1 MIGIKRSHELILL
14 LFFIGLIIIMSL
26 LAPSFLTI
34 DNLLS
39 VTQQMSEFGVLA
51 LGVTVIII
59 TSGIDLSVG
68 SIAGLT
74 TIVIAMSYG
83 WSGSL
88 VAAILLGILAGALC
102 GAFNGVLIAKIGVP
116 PILVTLGTMTFFNGI
131 ALVLSKGNA
140 ISDLPEEFYFVG
152 QGYLFGNIP
161 VQTVIFLV
169 LAILTSLLL
178 SKTPWGRRVYAVGNN
193 SVAAVFSGVQVDK
206 VLLYVY
212 IFAGIMAAISG
223 WIISSRVSTARAD
236 LGAVYVMQSIAAT
249 VLGGTN
255 IAGGSGTI
263 FGTVIGVSVFAVL
276 ANGLNLIG
284 VSPFAQNLLMGLAL
298 IVVLL
303 INNMSIIK
311 RKIAIFIKLNFNY
324 AGRGNTRF

>member
-26 LAPSFLTI
+26 LSPSFLTI

-39 VTQQMSEFGVLA
+39 VTQQMSEFGILA

-311 RKIAIFIKLNFNY
+311 RKIAIFIKLNFN
-324 AGRGNTRF
+324 

>member
-1 MIGIKRSHELILL
+1 MMQIKRSHELTLL
-14 LFFIGLIIIMSL
+14 LFFICLMIVMSI
-26 LAPSFLTI
+26 LAPSFLTV

-39 VTQQMSEFGVLA
+39 VTQQMSEFGILA

-59 TSGIDLSVG
+59 TAGIDLSIG

-74 TIVIAMSYG
+74 TIVIAMTYG
-83 WSGSL
+83 AAGSL
-88 VAAILLGILAGALC
+88 ALAVTLGIITGALC
-102 GAFNGVLIAKIGVP
+102 GAFNGLLIAKIGVP

-140 ISDLPEEFYFVG
+140 ISDLPEEFYFIG

-161 VQTVIFLV
+161 VQTVIFAI
-169 LAILTSLLL
+169 LAVLTSLLL

-193 SVAAVFSGVQVDK
+193 PVASVFSGVQVEK

-212 IFAGIMAAISG
+212 VFAGIMAAIAG

-236 LGAVYVMQSIAAT
+236 LGAVYLMQSISAA

-263 FGTVIGVSVFAVL
+263 FGTVIGVCVFAVL

-303 INNMSIIK
+303 INNIEIIK
-311 RKIAIFIKLNFNY
+311 NKISLFIKLNFQNKMME
-324 AGRGNTRF
+324 

>member
-1 MIGIKRSHELILL
+1 MIQVKRSHELTLL
-14 LFFIGLIIIMSL
+14 LFFIGLMTIMSI
-26 LAPSFLTI
+26 LAPSFLTV

-39 VTQQMSEFGVLA
+39 VTQQMSEFGILA

-59 TSGIDLSVG
+59 TAGIDLSVG

-74 TIVIAMSYG
+74 TIVIAMVYG
-83 WSGSL
+83 LSGNL
-88 VAAILLGILAGALC
+88 VVAVILGILTGALC

-140 ISDLPEEFYFVG
+140 ISDLPEEFYFIG

-161 VQTVIFLV
+161 VQTVIFV
-169 LAILTSLLL
+169 ILAIATSLLL

-193 SVAAVFSGVQVDK
+193 PVASVFSGVQVDK

-212 IFAGIMAAISG
+212 IFAGIMAAIAG

-236 LGAVYVMQSIAAT
+236 LGAVYVMQSISAT

-263 FGTVIGVSVFAVL
+263 FGTVIGVCVFAVL

-303 INNMSIIK
+303 INNIQIIK
-311 RKIAIFIKLNFNY
+311 NKISLFIKLNFNS
-324 AGRGNTRF
+324 

>member
-1 MIGIKRSHELILL
+1 MIKVKRSHELTLL
-14 LFFIGLIIIMSL
+14 LFFIVLMIVMSI
-26 LAPSFLTI
+26 LAPSFLTV

-39 VTQQMSEFGVLA
+39 VTQQMSEFGILA

-59 TSGIDLSVG
+59 TAGIDLSVG

-74 TIVIAMSYG
+74 TIVIAMTYG
-83 WSGSL
+83 MSGSL
-88 VAAILLGILAGALC
+88 VLAVILGIVTGALC

-140 ISDLPEEFYFVG
+140 ISDLPEEFYFIG

-161 VQTVIFLV
+161 VQTVIF
-169 LAILTSLLL
+169 AILAAVTSLLL

-193 SVAAVFSGVQVDK
+193 PVASIFSGVKVEQ

-236 LGAVYVMQSIAAT
+236 LGAVYLMQSISAT

-263 FGTVIGVSVFAVL
+263 FGTVIGVCVFAVL

-303 INNMSIIK
+303 INNMEII
-311 RKIAIFIKLNFNY
+311 RNKISLYIKLNFNS
-324 AGRGNTRF
+324 

>member
-14 LFFIGLIIIMSL
+14 LFFSGLIIIMSL
-26 LAPSFLTI
+26 LSPSFLTI

-39 VTQQMSEFGVLA
+39 VTQQMSEFGILA

-152 QGYLFGNIP
+152 QGYLFGNVP
-161 VQTVIFLV
+161 VQTLIFLV

-212 IFAGIMAAISG
+212 IFAGIMSAISG

-303 INNMSIIK
+303 INNVSIIK
-311 RKIAIFIKLNFNY
+311 RKIAIFIKLNFN
-324 AGRGNTRF
+324 

>member
-1 MIGIKRSHELILL
+1 MIQVKRSHELILL
-14 LFFIGLIIIMSL
+14 LFFIALLVIMRV
-26 LAPSFLTI
+26 LAPSFLTV

-39 VTQQMSEFGVLA
+39 VTQQMSEFGILA

-74 TIVIAMSYG
+74 TIVIAMVYG
-83 WSGSL
+83 LSGSL
-88 VAAILLGILAGALC
+88 IAAILLGILTGALC

-161 VQTVIFLV
+161 VQTVIF
-169 LAILTSLLL
+169 AILAVITSLLL
-178 SKTPWGRRVYAVGNN
+178 AKTPWGRRVYAVGNN
-193 SVAAVFSGVQVDK
+193 PVASVFSGVQVDK

-212 IFAGIMAAISG
+212 TFAGIMAAIAG

-236 LGAVYVMQSIAAT
+236 LGAVYLMQSIAAT

-284 VSPFAQNLLMGLAL
+284 VSPFAQNLLMGAAL

-303 INNMSIIK
+303 INNMVIIK
-311 RKIAIFIKLNFNY
+311 NKITLFIKLNLKSC
-324 AGRGNTRF
+324 G

>member
-1 MIGIKRSHELILL
+1 VIGVKRSHEWILL

-26 LAPSFLTI
+26 LAPSFLTVN
-34 DNLLS
+34 NLLS
-39 VTQQMSEFGVLA
+39 VTQQMSEFGILA
-51 LGVTVIII
+51 LGVTVVII

-74 TIVIAMSYG
+74 TIVIAMTYG

-88 VAAILLGILAGALC
+88 VAAILLGILTGALC

-178 SKTPWGRRVYAVGNN
+178 SRTPWGRRVYAVGNN
-193 SVAAVFSGVQVDK
+193 SVAAVFSGVRVDK

-212 IFAGIMAAISG
+212 IFAGIMAAVSG

-298 IVVLL
+298 ILVLL

-311 RKIAIFIKLNFNY
+311 RKFTIFI
-324 AGRGNTRF
+324 R

>member
-1 MIGIKRSHELILL
+1 MIKVKRSHELTLL
-14 LFFIGLIIIMSL
+14 LFFIALLIVMSI
-26 LAPSFLTI
+26 LAPSFLTV

-39 VTQQMSEFGVLA
+39 VTQQMSEFGILA

-59 TSGIDLSVG
+59 TAGIDLSVG

-74 TIVIAMSYG
+74 TIVIAMTYG
-83 WSGSL
+83 MSGSL
-88 VAAILLGILAGALC
+88 VLAVILGIVTGALC

-140 ISDLPEEFYFVG
+140 ISDLPEEFYFIG

-161 VQTVIFLV
+161 VQTVIF
-169 LAILTSLLL
+169 AILAVVTSLLL

-193 SVAAVFSGVQVDK
+193 PVASIFSGVKVEQ

-236 LGAVYVMQSIAAT
+236 LGAVYLMQSISAT

-263 FGTVIGVSVFAVL
+263 FGTVIGVCVFAVL

-303 INNMSIIK
+303 INNMEIIK
-311 RKIAIFIKLNFNY
+311 NKISLFIKLNFNS
-324 AGRGNTRF
+324 

>member
-1 MIGIKRSHELILL
+1 MIKVKRSHELTLL
-14 LFFIGLIIIMSL
+14 LFFIALLIVMSI
-26 LAPSFLTI
+26 LAPSFLTV

-39 VTQQMSEFGVLA
+39 VTQQMSEFGILA

-59 TSGIDLSVG
+59 TAGIDLSVG

-74 TIVIAMSYG
+74 TIVIAMTYG
-83 WSGSL
+83 MSGSL
-88 VAAILLGILAGALC
+88 VLAVILGIVTGALC

-140 ISDLPEEFYFVG
+140 ISDLPEEFYFIG

-161 VQTVIFLV
+161 VQTVIF
-169 LAILTSLLL
+169 AILAVVTSLLL

-193 SVAAVFSGVQVDK
+193 PVASIFSGVKVEK

-212 IFAGIMAAISG
+212 IFAGMMSAISG

-236 LGAVYVMQSIAAT
+236 LGAVYLMQSISAT

-263 FGTVIGVSVFAVL
+263 FGTVIGVCVFAVL

-303 INNMSIIK
+303 INNMEIIK
-311 RKIAIFIKLNFNY
+311 NKISLFIKLNFNS
-324 AGRGNTRF
+324 

>member
-1 MIGIKRSHELILL
+1 MMGVKRSHELILL
-14 LFFIGLIIIMSL
+14 LFFIGLMIIMSI
-26 LAPSFLTI
+26 LAPSFLTV

-39 VTQQMSEFGVLA
+39 VTQQMSEFGILA

-59 TSGIDLSVG
+59 TAGIDLSVG

-74 TIVIAMSYG
+74 TIVIAMAYG
-83 WSGSL
+83 ASGNL
-88 VAAILLGILAGALC
+88 ALAVILGIVTGALC
-102 GAFNGVLIAKIGVP
+102 GAFNGLLIAKVGVP

-140 ISDLPEEFYFVG
+140 ISDLPEEFYFIG

-161 VQTVIFLV
+161 VQTVIFAL
-169 LAILTSLLL
+169 LAIVTSLLL

-193 SVAAVFSGVQVDK
+193 PVAALFSGVQVDK

-212 IFAGIMAAISG
+212 LFAGIMAAIAG

-236 LGAVYVMQSIAAT
+236 LGAVYVMQSISAT

-263 FGTVIGVSVFAVL
+263 FGTVIGVCVFAVL

-303 INNMSIIK
+303 MNNMAIIK
-311 RKIAIFIKLNFNY
+311 NKIALFIKLNFN
-324 AGRGNTRF
+324 

>member
-1 MIGIKRSHELILL
+1 MMGVKRSHELTLL
-14 LFFIGLIIIMSL
+14 LFFIGLMSIMSM
-26 LAPSFLTI
+26 LAPAFLTV

-39 VTQQMSEFGVLA
+39 VTQQMSEFGILA

-59 TSGIDLSVG
+59 TAGIDLSVG

-74 TIVIAMSYG
+74 TIVIAMTYG
-83 WSGSL
+83 ASANLALS
-88 VAAILLGILAGALC
+88 VTLGIVTGALC
-102 GAFNGVLIAKIGVP
+102 GAFNGILIAKVGVP

-140 ISDLPEEFYFVG
+140 ISNLPEEFYFIG

-161 VQTVIFLV
+161 VQTVIFTV
-169 LAILTSLLL
+169 LAIATSLLL

-193 SVAAVFSGVQVDK
+193 PVASLFSGVQVDK

-212 IFAGIMAAISG
+212 LFAGIMAAISG

-236 LGAVYVMQSIAAT
+236 LGAVYVMQSISAT

-263 FGTVIGVSVFAVL
+263 FGTVIGVCVFAVL
-276 ANGLNLIG
+276 ANGLNLVG

-311 RKIAIFIKLNFNY
+311 NKIELFIKFNFN
-324 AGRGNTRF
+324 

>member
-1 MIGIKRSHELILL
+1 MIGIKRSHEWILL

-26 LAPSFLTI
+26 LAPSFLTVN
-34 DNLLS
+34 NLLS
-39 VTQQMSEFGVLA
+39 VTQQMSEFGILA
-51 LGVTVIII
+51 LGVTVVII

-88 VAAILLGILAGALC
+88 IAAILLGILAGALC

-178 SKTPWGRRVYAVGNN
+178 SRTPWGRRVYAVGNN
-193 SVAAVFSGVQVDK
+193 SVAAVFSGVRVDK

-212 IFAGIMAAISG
+212 VFAGIMAAVSG

-298 IVVLL
+298 ILVLL

-311 RKIAIFIKLNFNY
+311 RKFAIFI
-324 AGRGNTRF
+324 R

>member
-34 DNLLS
+34 NNLLS
-39 VTQQMSEFGVLA
+39 VTQQMSEFGILA

-116 PILVTLGTMTFFNGI
+116 PMLVTLGTMTFFNGI

-140 ISDLPEEFYFVG
+140 ISDFPEEFYFAG

-236 LGAVYVMQSIAAT
+236 LGAVYLMQSIAAT

-303 INNMSIIK
+303 ISNMSIIK
-311 RKIAIFIKLNFNY
+311 RKITIFIKLNFN
-324 AGRGNTRF
+324 

>member
-1 MIGIKRSHELILL
+1 MMKVKRSHELTLL
-14 LFFIGLIIIMSL
+14 LFFIGLMIVMGI
-26 LAPSFLTI
+26 LAPSFLTV

-39 VTQQMSEFGVLA
+39 VTQQMSEFGILA

-59 TSGIDLSVG
+59 TAGIDLSVG

-74 TIVIAMSYG
+74 TIVIAMTYG
-83 WSGSL
+83 VSGSL
-88 VAAILLGILAGALC
+88 VLAVLLGILTGALC

-140 ISDLPEEFYFVG
+140 ISDLPEEFYFIG

-161 VQTVIFLV
+161 VQTVIFAI
-169 LAILTSLLL
+169 LATLTSLLL
-178 SKTPWGRRVYAVGNN
+178 SKTPWGRRVYAIGNN
-193 SVAAVFSGVQVDK
+193 PIASIFSGVQVEK
-206 VLLYVY
+206 VLLNVY
-212 IFAGIMAAISG
+212 IFAGLMAAIAG

-236 LGAVYVMQSIAAT
+236 LGAVYLMQSISAT

-263 FGTVIGVSVFAVL
+263 FGTVIGVCVFAVL

-303 INNMSIIK
+303 INNIEIIK
-311 RKIAIFIKLNFNY
+311 NKISLFIKLNFNS
-324 AGRGNTRF
+324 

>member
-1 MIGIKRSHELILL
+1 LILL
-14 LFFIGLIIIMSL
+14 LFFIGLIIMMSL
-26 LAPSFLTI
+26 LSPSFLTI

-39 VTQQMSEFGVLA
+39 VTQQMSEFGILA

-88 VAAILLGILAGALC
+88 VAAILLGILTGALC

-116 PILVTLGTMTFFNGI
+116 PILVTLGTMTFFNGV

-152 QGYLFGNIP
+152 QGYLFGNVP

-193 SVAAVFSGVQVDK
+193 SVAAVFSGVQVEK

-311 RKIAIFIKLNFNY
+311 RKIAIFIKLNFN
-324 AGRGNTRF
+324 

>member
-26 LAPSFLTI
+26 LSPSFLTI

-39 VTQQMSEFGVLA
+39 VTQQMSEFGILA

-152 QGYLFGNIP
+152 QGYLFGNVP

-311 RKIAIFIKLNFNY
+311 RKIAIFIKLNFN
-324 AGRGNTRF
+324 

>member
-1 MIGIKRSHELILL
+1 VIQVKRSHELILL
-14 LFFIGLIIIMSL
+14 LFFIALLVIMRV
-26 LAPSFLTI
+26 LAPSFLTV

-39 VTQQMSEFGVLA
+39 VTQQMSEFGILA

-74 TIVIAMSYG
+74 TIVIAMVYG
-83 WSGSL
+83 LSGSL
-88 VAAILLGILAGALC
+88 IAAILLGILTGALC

-161 VQTVIFLV
+161 VQTVIF
-169 LAILTSLLL
+169 AILAVITSLLL
-178 SKTPWGRRVYAVGNN
+178 AKTPWGRRVYAVGNN
-193 SVAAVFSGVQVDK
+193 PVASVFSGVQVDK

-212 IFAGIMAAISG
+212 TFAGIMAAIAG

-236 LGAVYVMQSIAAT
+236 LGAVYLMQSIAAT

-284 VSPFAQNLLMGLAL
+284 VSPFAQNLLMGAAL

-303 INNMSIIK
+303 INNMVIIK
-311 RKIAIFIKLNFNY
+311 NKITLFIKLNLKSC
-324 AGRGNTRF
+324 G

>member
-1 MIGIKRSHELILL
+1 MMQIKRSHELTLL
-14 LFFIGLIIIMSL
+14 LFFIGLMIVMSL

-39 VTQQMSEFGVLA
+39 VTQQMSEFGILA

-59 TSGIDLSVG
+59 TAGIDLSVG

-74 TIVIAMSYG
+74 TIVIAMAYG
-83 WSGSL
+83 LTGNL
-88 VAAILLGILAGALC
+88 VLAVILGIVTGGLC

-116 PILVTLGTMTFFNGI
+116 PMLVTLGTMTLFNGI

-140 ISDLPEEFYFVG
+140 ISDLPEEFYFIG

-161 VQTVIFLV
+161 VQTVIFAI
-169 LAILTSLLL
+169 LAIGTSLLL
-178 SKTPWGRRVYAVGNN
+178 SKTPWGRRVYAIGNN
-193 SVAAVFSGVQVDK
+193 PVASVFSGVQVEK

-212 IFAGIMAAISG
+212 IFAGIMAAIAG

-236 LGAVYVMQSIAAT
+236 LGAVYLMQSISAT

-263 FGTVIGVSVFAVL
+263 FGTVIGVCVFAVL

-284 VSPFAQNLLMGLAL
+284 VSPFAQNLLMGLSL

-303 INNMSIIK
+303 INNMEIIK
-311 RKIAIFIKLNFNY
+311 DKVSLFIKLNVNS
-324 AGRGNTRF
+324 

>member
-1 MIGIKRSHELILL
+1 MIGVKRSHEWILL

-26 LAPSFLTI
+26 LAPSFLTVN
-34 DNLLS
+34 NLLS
-39 VTQQMSEFGVLA
+39 VTQQMSEFGILA
-51 LGVTVIII
+51 LGVTVVII

-74 TIVIAMSYG
+74 TIVIAMTYG

-88 VAAILLGILAGALC
+88 VAAILLGILTGALC

-178 SKTPWGRRVYAVGNN
+178 SRTPWGRRVYAVGNN
-193 SVAAVFSGVQVDK
+193 SVAAVFSGVRVDK

-212 IFAGIMAAISG
+212 IFAGIMAAVSG

-298 IVVLL
+298 ILVLL

-311 RKIAIFIKLNFNY
+311 RKFTIFI
-324 AGRGNTRF
+324 R

>member
-1 MIGIKRSHELILL
+1 MIQIKRSHELTLL
-14 LFFIGLIIIMSL
+14 LFFVALMIVMSI
-26 LAPSFLTI
+26 LAPSFLTV

-39 VTQQMSEFGVLA
+39 VTQQMSEFGIMA
-51 LGVTVIII
+51 LGATVVII
-59 TSGIDLSVG
+59 TAGIDLSVG

-74 TIVIAMSYG
+74 TIVIAMTYG

-88 VAAILLGILAGALC
+88 VLAVILGILTGVLC
-102 GAFNGVLIAKIGVP
+102 GAFNGVLIAKIGVS

-140 ISDLPEEFYFVG
+140 ISNFPEEFYFMG

-161 VQTVIFLV
+161 VQTVVFIL
-169 LAILTSLLL
+169 LAIITSLLL

-193 SVAAVFSGVQVDK
+193 PIAAIFSGVQVDK

-212 IFAGIMAAISG
+212 VFAGIMAAFSG

-236 LGAVYVMQSIAAT
+236 LGAVYLMQSISAT

-263 FGTVIGVSVFAVL
+263 FGTVVGVCVFAVL
-276 ANGLNLIG
+276 ANGLNLLG
-284 VSPFAQNLLMGLAL
+284 VSPFAQNLFMGLAL

-303 INNMSIIK
+303 INNMEII
-311 RKIAIFIKLNFNY
+311 RNKISLFIKLNFNI
-324 AGRGNTRF
+324 

>member
-1 MIGIKRSHELILL
+1 MQIKRSHEMTLL
-14 LFFIGLIIIMSL
+14 LFFIGLMIVMSI
-26 LAPSFLTI
+26 LAPSFLTV

-39 VTQQMSEFGVLA
+39 VTQQMSEFGILA

-59 TSGIDLSVG
+59 TAGIDLSVG

-74 TIVIAMSYG
+74 TIVIAMTYG
-83 WSGSL
+83 LSGSL
-88 VAAILLGILAGALC
+88 VLAVILGILTGALC

-140 ISDLPEEFYFVG
+140 ISDLPEEFYFIG

-161 VQTVIFLV
+161 VQTVIFAI
-169 LAILTSLLL
+169 LAIFTSLLL

-193 SVAAVFSGVQVDK
+193 PIASIFSGVQVER

-212 IFAGIMAAISG
+212 VFAGLMAAIAG

-236 LGAVYVMQSIAAT
+236 LGAVYLMQSISAT

-263 FGTVIGVSVFAVL
+263 FGTVIGVCVFAVL

-303 INNMSIIK
+303 INNMEIIK
-311 RKIAIFIKLNFNY
+311 YKISMFIKLNFNS
-324 AGRGNTRF
+324 

>member
-39 VTQQMSEFGVLA
+39 VTQQMSEFGILA

-311 RKIAIFIKLNFNY
+311 RKIAIFIKLNFN
-324 AGRGNTRF
+324 

>member
-1 MIGIKRSHELILL
+1 
-14 LFFIGLIIIMSL
+14 
-26 LAPSFLTI
+26 
-34 DNLLS
+34 
-39 VTQQMSEFGVLA
+39 
-51 LGVTVIII
+51 
-59 TSGIDLSVG
+59 
-68 SIAGLT
+68 
-74 TIVIAMSYG
+74 
-83 WSGSL
+83 
-88 VAAILLGILAGALC
+88 
-102 GAFNGVLIAKIGVP
+102 
-116 PILVTLGTMTFFNGI
+116 
-131 ALVLSKGNA
+131 
-140 ISDLPEEFYFVG
+140 
-152 QGYLFGNIP
+152 
-161 VQTVIFLV
+161 
-169 LAILTSLLL
+169 
-178 SKTPWGRRVYAVGNN
+178 
-193 SVAAVFSGVQVDK
+193 VAAVFSGVQVDK

-212 IFAGIMAAISG
+212 IFAGIMAAVSG

-311 RKIAIFIKLNFNY
+311 RKIAIFIKLNFN
-324 AGRGNTRF
+324 

>member
-1 MIGIKRSHELILL
+1 MMQIKRSHELTLL
-14 LFFIGLIIIMSL
+14 LFFIGLMVVMSI

-39 VTQQMSEFGVLA
+39 VSQQMSEFGILA

-59 TSGIDLSVG
+59 TAGIDLSVG

-83 WSGSL
+83 LTGSL
-88 VAAILLGILAGALC
+88 VAAVILGIVTGALC

-116 PILVTLGTMTFFNGI
+116 PMLVTLGTMTLFNGI

-161 VQTVIFLV
+161 VQTVIFV
-169 LAILTSLLL
+169 ILAIATSLLL
-178 SKTPWGRRVYAVGNN
+178 SKTPWGRRVYAIGNN
-193 SVAAVFSGVQVDK
+193 PVASVFSGVQVEK

-212 IFAGIMAAISG
+212 IFAGIMAAIAG

-236 LGAVYVMQSIAAT
+236 LGAVYLMQSISAT

-263 FGTVIGVSVFAVL
+263 FGTVIGVCVFAVL

-284 VSPFAQNLLMGLAL
+284 VSPFAQNLLMGLSL

-303 INNMSIIK
+303 INNMQIIK
-311 RKIAIFIKLNFNY
+311 NKISLFIKLNVNS
-324 AGRGNTRF
+324 

>member
-1 MIGIKRSHELILL
+1 MMGVKRSHELILL
-14 LFFIGLIIIMSL
+14 LFFIALMIIMSI
-26 LAPSFLTI
+26 LAPSFSTV

-39 VTQQMSEFGVLA
+39 VTQQMSEFGILA

-59 TSGIDLSVG
+59 TAGIDLSVG

-74 TIVIAMSYG
+74 TIVIAMAYG
-83 WSGSL
+83 ASGNL
-88 VAAILLGILAGALC
+88 VLAVILGIVTGALC
-102 GAFNGVLIAKIGVP
+102 GAFNGLLIAKVGVP

-140 ISDLPEEFYFVG
+140 ISDLPEEFYFIG

-161 VQTVIFLV
+161 VQTVIFAL
-169 LAILTSLLL
+169 LAIVTSLLL

-193 SVAAVFSGVQVDK
+193 PVAALFSGVQVDK

-212 IFAGIMAAISG
+212 LFAGIMAAIAG

-236 LGAVYVMQSIAAT
+236 LGAVYVMQSISAT

-263 FGTVIGVSVFAVL
+263 FGTVIGVCVFAVL

-303 INNMSIIK
+303 MNNMAIIK
-311 RKIAIFIKLNFNY
+311 NKIALFIKLNFN
-324 AGRGNTRF
+324 

>member
-1 MIGIKRSHELILL
+1 MIKVKRSHELTLL
-14 LFFIGLIIIMSL
+14 LFFIGLMIVMSI
-26 LAPSFLTI
+26 LAPSFLTV

-39 VTQQMSEFGVLA
+39 VTQQMSEFGILA

-59 TSGIDLSVG
+59 TAGIDLSVG

-74 TIVIAMSYG
+74 TIVIAMTYG
-83 WSGSL
+83 MSGSL
-88 VAAILLGILAGALC
+88 VLAVLLGIVTGALC

-140 ISDLPEEFYFVG
+140 ISDLPEEFYFIG

-161 VQTVIFLV
+161 VQTVIF
-169 LAILTSLLL
+169 AILAVITSLLL

-193 SVAAVFSGVQVDK
+193 PVASIFSGVKVEQ

-236 LGAVYVMQSIAAT
+236 LGAVYLMQSISAT

-263 FGTVIGVSVFAVL
+263 FGTVIGVCVFAVL

-284 VSPFAQNLLMGLAL
+284 LSFDC
-298 IVVLL
+298 
-303 INNMSIIK
+303 ST
-311 RKIAIFIKLNFNY
+311 FN
-324 AGRGNTRF
+324 

>member
-14 LFFIGLIIIMSL
+14 LFLIGLIIIMSL
-26 LAPSFLTI
+26 LSPSFLTI

-39 VTQQMSEFGVLA
+39 VTQQMSEFGILA

-311 RKIAIFIKLNFNY
+311 RKIAIFIKLNFN
-324 AGRGNTRF
+324 

>member
-1 MIGIKRSHELILL
+1 LILL
-14 LFFIGLIIIMSL
+14 LFFIGLIIMMSL
-26 LAPSFLTI
+26 LSPSFLTI

-39 VTQQMSEFGVLA
+39 VTQQMSEFGILA

-88 VAAILLGILAGALC
+88 IAAILLGILTGALC

-116 PILVTLGTMTFFNGI
+116 PILVTLGTMTFFNGV

-152 QGYLFGNIP
+152 QGYLFGNVP

-193 SVAAVFSGVQVDK
+193 SVAAVFSGVQVEK

-284 VSPFAQNLLMGLAL
+284 VSPFSQNLLMGLAL

-311 RKIAIFIKLNFNY
+311 RKIAIFIKLNFN
-324 AGRGNTRF
+324 

>member
-26 LAPSFLTI
+26 LSPSFLTI

-39 VTQQMSEFGVLA
+39 VTQQMSEFGILA

-102 GAFNGVLIAKIGVP
+102 GAFNGALIAKIGVP

-311 RKIAIFIKLNFNY
+311 RKIAIFIKLNFN
-324 AGRGNTRF
+324 

>member
-1 MIGIKRSHELILL
+1 MMGVKRSHELILL
-14 LFFIGLIIIMSL
+14 FFFIGLMIIMSI
-26 LAPSFLTI
+26 LAPSFLTV

-39 VTQQMSEFGVLA
+39 VTQQMSEFGILA

-59 TSGIDLSVG
+59 TAGIDLSVG

-74 TIVIAMSYG
+74 TIVIAMTYG
-83 WSGSL
+83 ASGNL
-88 VAAILLGILAGALC
+88 ALAVILGIVTGALC
-102 GAFNGVLIAKIGVP
+102 GAFNGLLIAKVGVP

-140 ISDLPEEFYFVG
+140 ISDLPEEFYFIG

-161 VQTVIFLV
+161 VQTVIFAV
-169 LAILTSLLL
+169 LAIVTSLLL
-178 SKTPWGRRVYAVGNN
+178 SKTPWGRRVYAIGNN
-193 SVAAVFSGVQVDK
+193 QVAALFSGVQVDK

-212 IFAGIMAAISG
+212 LFAGIMAAIAG

-236 LGAVYVMQSIAAT
+236 LGAVYVMQSISAT

-263 FGTVIGVSVFAVL
+263 FGTVIGVCVFAVL

-303 INNMSIIK
+303 MNNIAIIK
-311 RKIAIFIKLNFNY
+311 NKIILFIKLNFN
-324 AGRGNTRF
+324 

>member
-1 MIGIKRSHELILL
+1 MRGVKRSHELILL
-14 LFFIGLIIIMSL
+14 LFFISLMVIMSI
-26 LAPSFLTI
+26 LAPSFLTV

-39 VTQQMSEFGVLA
+39 ITQQMSEFGILA
-51 LGVTVIII
+51 LGVTVVII
-59 TSGIDLSVG
+59 TAGIDLSVG

-74 TIVIAMSYG
+74 TIVIAMTYG
-83 WSGSL
+83 FSGSL
-88 VAAILLGILAGALC
+88 VMAVILGILTGALC
-102 GAFNGVLIAKIGVP
+102 GAFNGILIAKIGVP

-140 ISDLPEEFYFVG
+140 ISDLPEEFYYIG

-161 VQTVIFLV
+161 VQTVIFVV
-169 LAILTSLLL
+169 LAIITSLLL

-193 SVAAVFSGVQVDK
+193 PVASLFSGVQVEK

-212 IFAGIMAAISG
+212 LFAGIMAAISG

-236 LGAVYVMQSIAAT
+236 LGAVYVMQSISAT

-263 FGTVIGVSVFAVL
+263 FGTVIGVCVFAVL

-303 INNMSIIK
+303 INNMDIIK
-311 RKIAIFIKLNFNY
+311 NKISLFIKLNFNS
-324 AGRGNTRF
+324 

>member
-14 LFFIGLIIIMSL
+14 LFFIGLIIMMSL
-26 LAPSFLTI
+26 LSPSFLTI

-152 QGYLFGNIP
+152 QGYLFGNVP

-298 IVVLL
+298 IMVLL

-311 RKIAIFIKLNFNY
+311 RKIAIFIKLNFN
-324 AGRGNTRF
+324 

>member
-1 MIGIKRSHELILL
+1 MIQIKRSHELILL
-14 LFFIGLIIIMSL
+14 LFFIGLMIVMSM
-26 LAPSFLTI
+26 LAPSFLTV

-39 VTQQMSEFGVLA
+39 VTQQMSEFGILA

-59 TSGIDLSVG
+59 TAGIDLSVG

-74 TIVIAMSYG
+74 TIVIAMTYG
-83 WSGSL
+83 ATGSL
-88 VAAILLGILAGALC
+88 VLAVILGIITGALC

-140 ISDLPEEFYFVG
+140 ISDLPEEFYFIG

-161 VQTVIFLV
+161 VQTVIFAI
-169 LAILTSLLL
+169 LAIVTSLLL

-193 SVAAVFSGVQVDK
+193 PVASVFSGVEVEK

-212 IFAGIMAAISG
+212 VFAGIMAAIAG

-236 LGAVYVMQSIAAT
+236 LGAVYLMQSISAT

-263 FGTVIGVSVFAVL
+263 FGTVIGVCVFAVL

-284 VSPFAQNLLMGLAL
+284 VSPFAQNLLMGSAL

-303 INNMSIIK
+303 INNMEIIK
-311 RKIAIFIKLNFNY
+311 NKISLFIKLNFNS
-324 AGRGNTRF
+324 

>member
-1 MIGIKRSHELILL
+1 MRGVKRSHEFILL
-14 LFFIGLIIIMSL
+14 LFFISLMIVMSI

-39 VTQQMSEFGVLA
+39 VTQQMSEFGILA
-51 LGVTVIII
+51 LGVTVVII
-59 TSGIDLSVG
+59 TAGIDLSVG

-74 TIVIAMSYG
+74 TIVIAMTYG
-83 WSGSL
+83 VYGSL
-88 VAAILLGILAGALC
+88 FAAVILGILTGALC
-102 GAFNGVLIAKIGVP
+102 GAFNGILIAKIGVP

-140 ISDLPEEFYFVG
+140 ISDLPEEFYFMG
-152 QGYLFGNIP
+152 QGYLLCNIP
-161 VQTVIFLV
+161 VQTVIFAV
-169 LAILTSLLL
+169 LAIVTSLLL

-193 SVAAVFSGVQVDK
+193 PVASLFSGVQVDK

-212 IFAGIMAAISG
+212 LFAGIMAAISG

-236 LGAVYVMQSIAAT
+236 LGAVYVMQSISAT

-255 IAGGSGTI
+255 IAGGSGTV
-263 FGTVIGVSVFAVL
+263 FGTVIGVCVFAVL

-298 IVVLL
+298 ILVLL
-303 INNMSIIK
+303 INNIKIIK
-311 RKIAIFIKLNFNY
+311 NKISLFIKLNFNS
-324 AGRGNTRF
+324 